1 MTGSRRGSRRVAWR
15 LAAYCA
21 CGMLQLHASGY
32 ASVYAMAHAG
42 GNPSID
48 AAQQQASTYER
59 NVQEIQK
66 QIESG
71 NLEQARGLIV
81 AAEGR
86 FPHNGGLENLLGVVE
101 IQEGYTA
108 EAIRAFQAAIRDNP
122 RLASAYLNLSRIR
135 MPEAATDKAAR
146 AETLRLSQKVLEMDP
161 GNDEA
166 RYQMATS
173 YLWNG
178 DHRLSLE
185 QVRKLSPKA
194 REQVGAEAILCA
206 DRATLGPRETADEAA
221 KVLAANADLTEQDVD
236 TCLPALRAARRADLI
251 EMLLEASAGHKALS
265 PQGLR
270 VLGLA
275 KEANGKLKEARATL
289 ESAFAANSGSTPILE
304 DLTRVAKA
312 ADDYEGALGY
322 LAHARDLEPNNA
334 ELPYEFGAICV
345 RMGLLA
351 EARKAIAEALRLNP
365 NNAQY
370 NLGMGIVVS
379 FSEDPSQSLSYLAKF
394 HALEPKDPQGPL
406 ALGEANFRAKD
417 YDTALTWF
425 RQAVGDVKTAAD
437 AHYYLGRIAHQQ
449 GRLDEAAADLKQALA
464 LRPGNA
470 DTLAELGQVSL
481 AKRDFEQADA
491 SFQQALRED
500 VDNYAANFGLLQ
512 LYARTGD
519 ARREKQSHRF
529 DEVKKIRDEHDQQM
543 MRAIEVR
550 PDSAPGRPE

>member
-1 MTGSRRGSRRVAWR
+1 
-15 LAAYCA
+15 
-21 CGMLQLHASGY
+21 MLLLHASGY
-32 ASVYAMAHAG
+32 ASGYALLHAA
-42 GNPSID
+42 NYASVNASEP
-48 AAQQQASTYER
+48 QASAYEQT
-59 NVQEIQK
+59 VQEIQK
-66 QIESG
+66 QIQSG

-81 AAEGR
+81 TAEGK

-101 IQEGYTA
+101 IQGGHTPA
-108 EAIRAFQAAIRDNP
+108 AIRAFQAAIRDNP
-122 RLASAYLNLSRIR
+122 RLTGAYLNLSRIM

-146 AETLRLSQKVLEMDP
+146 AEALRLSRKVLEMDP

-173 YLWNG
+173 YLW
-178 DHRLSLE
+178 DLDYRLSLE
-185 QVRKLSPKA
+185 QVRKLSPEA
-194 REQVGAEAILCA
+194 RTQVGAEAILCA
-206 DRATLGPRETADEAA
+206 DRAALGPRETTDEAA
-221 KVLAANADLTEQDVD
+221 KALAANADLTEQDVD

-265 PQGLR
+265 AQGLR

-275 KEANGKLKEARATL
+275 QEANGKLKEARATL
-289 ESAFAANSGSTPILE
+289 ESTFAANSGSTTILE

-312 ADDYEGALGY
+312 AEDYQGALGY

-351 EARKAIAEALRLNP
+351 EARKAITEALRLKP
-365 NNAQY
+365 DDAQY

-379 FSEDPSQSLSYLAKF
+379 FSEDPSQSLPYLAKF

-425 RQAVGDVKTAAD
+425 RLAVGDAKTAAD

-449 GRLDEAAADLKQALA
+449 GRLDEAAVELKQALA

-481 AKRDFEQADA
+481 AKREFEPADTY
-491 SFQQALRED
+491 FQLALRAD

-529 DEVKKIRDEHDQQM
+529 DEVKKIRDERDQQM
-543 MRAIEVR
+543 MRAIEARPDGAPVR
-550 PDSAPGRPE
+550 PE